1 MAAAAATHHLCAPRR
16 SCLMRQP
23 GEKRGVTVQDRPLKG
38 AWGMTA
44 LIFLFMLINFADKI
58 VVGLAAKP
66 IMEELKLSPEDFGQ
80 LVGSSFF
87 FLSAVSAVVVGFVA
101 NRFQTRHALLVMALV
116 WALAQFPMLVS
127 ASLWVLVACRVVF
140 GLADGPSSPIAT
152 DAIYKWFPDAQRGIP
167 TAIIAQGSAFGV
179 ILAVPALNWLIV
191 ERSWHWAFGALG
203 LVGLAW
209 VVLWLMFG
217 REGTLVDPPVGEH
230 SAAIERIP
238 YRYLIFCPSI
248 VAVCCAAFAV
258 YWGLALGLT
267 WFTAYLIDGLG
278 FSQTMAGDLS
288 ILPWIFGMVAVLL
301 GGLIS
306 QHMQSRGVSTRICRG
321 VFAAGTVTLGGC
333 LVPFVFA
340 MPTPGLKLALLVAG
354 TSVGAT
360 IFVVLPMIVCELTPQ
375 PQRAAMLAITNSA
388 VGLAGVLAP
397 LVMGRLVEATPSP
410 ALGYEEGFVVLG
422 LLLVA
427 GGVVG
432 MLFIRPEIDRK
443 ALARH
448 ALPAPSMQ
456 PARG

>member
-1 MAAAAATHHLCAPRR
+1 
-16 SCLMRQP
+16 MRQT
-23 GEKRGVTVQDRPLKG
+23 GEKRGVTVRDRPLKG

-66 IMEELKLSPEDFGQ
+66 IMEELKLSPRDFGQ

-116 WALAQFPMLVS
+116 WALVQLPMLVS
-127 ASLWVLVACRVVF
+127 ASLWVLVACRIVF
-140 GLADGPSSPIAT
+140 GIADGPSSPIAT
-152 DAIYKWFPDAQRGIP
+152 DALYKWFPDSQRGIP
-167 TAIIAQGSAFGV
+167 TAIVAQGSAFGV
-179 ILAVPALNWLIV
+179 ILAVPTLNWLIV
-191 ERSWHWAFGALG
+191 EHSWHWAFGALAVAG
-203 LVGLAW
+203 MAW
-209 VVLWLMFG
+209 VVLWLVFG
-217 REGTLVDPPVGEH
+217 REGTLIDPPVGQH
-230 SAAIERIP
+230 GDAVERIP
-238 YRYLIFCPSI
+238 WRYLIFCPSI
-248 VAVCCAAFAV
+248 VAVCCAGFAC

-278 FSQTMAGDLS
+278 YGQTTAGDLS
-288 ILPWIFGMVAVLL
+288 MLPWIFGMVAVLV

-306 QHMQSRGVSTRICRG
+306 QHMQSRGVSSRISRG
-321 VFAAGTVTLGGC
+321 IFAGGTVTLGGC
-333 LVPFVFA
+333 LVPFIFA

-354 TSVGAT
+354 TSIGAT

-375 PQRAAMLAITNSA
+375 PQRAAMLAIANSA

-397 LVMGRLVEATPSP
+397 LVMGRLVESIPSP
-410 ALGYEEGFVVLG
+410 TLGYEEGFVVLG
-422 LLLVA
+422 MLLVA
-427 GGVVG
+427 GGVVA
-432 MLFIRPEIDRK
+432 MLFIRPENDRK

-456 PARG
+456 QARF